1 MSSKCWK
8 VLKGCS
14 VSPSVEDNE
23 RAQGRKSRGKEYKGG
38 NASSLLSSEKEMIY
52 TKILTGSL

>member
-23 RAQGRKSRGKEYKGG
+23 RAQARKSRGKEYKGG
-38 NASSLLSSEKEMIY
+38 DASSLLSGEKEMSSTRTLI
-52 TKILTGSL
+52 GSL